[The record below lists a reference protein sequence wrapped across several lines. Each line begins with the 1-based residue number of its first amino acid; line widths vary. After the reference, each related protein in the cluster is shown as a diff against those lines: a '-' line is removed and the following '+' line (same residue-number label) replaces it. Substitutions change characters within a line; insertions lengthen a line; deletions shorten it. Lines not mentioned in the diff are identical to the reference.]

1 MTEETNIEELAAAA
15 AEETVDY
22 KDKYLRLLADVENS
36 RKRMQKKKNKTS
48 SRFGIESILGEVLGP
63 MDNLENALKHAE
75 NLTGELKNWALG
87 FQMILAQFK
96 DVLTQNG
103 VISFV
108 SEGQRFDSTKH
119 EAVETEET
127 DKAPEGMILK
137 EFVKGYCRGDHII
150 RPARVK
156 VAKKLTTKEEG
167 EQDDSK
173 EEN

>member
-1 MTEETNIEELAAAA
+1 MSDETNIEQLAAA
-15 AEETVDY
+15 AEEAIDY
-22 KDKYLRLLADVENS
+22 KDKYLRLLADVENT
-36 RKRMQKKKNKTS
+36 RKRMLKEKQDMV
-48 SRFGIESILGEVLGP
+48 RFGIENILGEILGP

-75 NLTGELKNWALG
+75 NLSGELKNWAMG

-96 DVLTQNG
+96 DVLAQNG
-103 VISFV
+103 VASFV
-108 SEGQRFDSTKH
+108 SEGQRFDSARH
-119 EAVETEET
+119 EAVEMEET
-127 DKAPEGMILK
+127 DKVPEGMIIK

-167 EQDDSK
+167 EQDESK